1 MELHNRLKTNN
12 PETKAFGGNGPDE
25 NLPFLLRT
33 TYDASINGILSL
45 SAVRNDIHHSSDASN
60 NTEQTE
66 PPRPIN
72 DFMVVNANKACS
84 QILKIELDEIIGK
97 SLSDL
102 SPYHV
107 QSKFFELYV
116 RVAEGG
122 PPERAADFYE
132 SDYGIRNWYEVSAVN
147 QGPDQLVVTFNNI
160 TDQKSIEVQTV
171 KKQEQ
176 LNIAIQELRRSNENL
191 QQFAFVASHDLQEP
205 LRKIQSF
212 GHILRRKYYNS
223 IDADGQDLIS
233 RMESSAERMSIL
245 INDLLDYSRLS
256 VRLQALKPE
265 SLNKIVQDVLV
276 ILEQSIIEKK
286 AIIEVGSLG
295 TVPGDSF
302 QLIQLFQNLIA
313 NSLKF
318 SRNDVFP
325 RIQIAS
331 HEEDIHI
338 DTLPGQFV
346 SSDGYKKYCV
356 ISIEDNGIGFNQDQ
370 AENIFGTFQRLHGK
384 SEYPGTGIGLAI
396 VKKVVENHNGCL
408 NAQGFPGRGSIFS
421 IYLPVE
427 DKV

>member
-1 MELHNRLKTNN
+1 MELHNKLGINN
-12 PETKAFGGNGPDE
+12 EKPETSGGHPSESD
-25 NLPFLLRT
+25 PMFLLRNI
-33 TYDASINGILSL
+33 YDASLNGILSL
-45 SAVRNDIHHSSDASN
+45 SAVRKEVADSLSVST
-60 NTEQTE
+60 NTDSITL
-66 PPRPIN
+66 PIPIN
-72 DFMVVNANKACS
+72 DFIIVNANKSSS
-84 QILKIELDEIIGK
+84 QIFKVDLEEMIGK
-97 SLSDL
+97 NLL
-102 SPYHV
+102 TIPTGNL
-107 QSKFFELYV
+107 QSKFFEMYL

-122 PPERAADFYE
+122 SPERAIDFYE
-132 SDYGIRNWYEVSAVN
+132 NDNGVRNWFEVCAVN

-160 TDQKSIEVQTV
+160 TDQKANETQSI

-212 GHILRRKYYNS
+212 GQILRRKYS
-223 IDADGQDLIS
+223 MSLDVEGQELIG
-233 RMESSAERMSIL
+233 RMESAAERMSIL

-256 VRLQALKPE
+256 VQLQPLKLE
-265 SLNKIVQDVLV
+265 GLNKIVQDVLV
-276 ILEQSIIEKK
+276 ILEQSINEKK
-286 AIIEVGSLG
+286 AIIEVGDLG
-295 TVPGDSF
+295 AVPGDSF
-302 QLIQLFQNLIA
+302 QLTQMFQNLIA

-318 SRNDVFP
+318 SRSGVIP
-325 RIQIAS
+325 HVKITS

-346 SSDGYKKYCV
+346 SSNGYKKYCV
-356 ISIEDNGIGFNQDQ
+356 ITIEDNGIGFNQNQ

-408 NAQGFPGRGSIFS
+408 NAQGFPSEGSKFS

-427 DKV
+427 NNS